1 MSTSVDRWVDLFAK
15 FLGNLQK
22 ADAVQVWCPD
32 AHVIKVIKR
41 LLFYNHEQEKK
52 NLNHLTKQT
61 NEKTFWSGA
70 LVSLVLLGP
79 AS

>member
-1 MSTSVDRWVDLFAK
+1 MSTSVDRRVDLFAK

-32 AHVIKVIKR
+32 ARVIKVIKW

-52 NLNHLTKQT
+52 ISTT
-61 NEKTFWSGA
+61 
-70 LVSLVLLGP
+70 
-79 AS
+79 